1 MSPPLPF
8 TQKHPLTPFQPAETD
23 LPTVGPP
30 IEFLSKMSIYH
41 GLSLAI
47 KILGTD
53 MPDAA
58 RANTIVRQYEQRLSA
73 LAAALEKK
81 NPAPN
86 SFAESALKAWDAC
99 VR

>member
-1 MSPPLPF
+1 
-8 TQKHPLTPFQPAETD
+8 
-23 LPTVGPP
+23 
-30 IEFLSKMSIYH
+30 
-41 GLSLAI
+41 
-47 KILGTD
+47 

-81 NPAPN
+81 DPQPN
-86 SFAESALKAWDAC
+86 SFAASALRAWEGC